1 MKVTVRNFLRTY
13 QKNKKGTYYKMRKT
27 LFTISILLLLTI
39 VTACGSSNNSEEVEE
54 LDTIVFAD
62 AGWDS
67 ILVHNFIAQTIIE
80 EGFDYNTEQTTGS
93 TMATFQGLREGDINV
108 YMEVWTDNL
117 YPAYDEAI
125 EDEEV
130 YDLAVNFDD
139 NVQGIYVPTYV
150 IEGDEERG
158 IEPMAP
164 DLKTVEDL
172 KDYPEVFEDPEEPD
186 RGRIL
191 NAPSGWTIE
200 EKITN
205 KFDAY
210 GLDETMNNFLPGS
223 DSALVADLVSK
234 YENGEAWVGYYWS
247 PTWVTAKYDL
257 TLLEEPEFD
266 REAWEETGASEFP
279 PNDVTV
285 SVHKDFPEQAP
296 EVADFLENYE
306 TSNELTEEA
315 LNYME
320 ENDASAEE
328 AGKWWMEEHEDI
340 WTEWIPEDKVE
351 QVKEAL

>member
-1 MKVTVRNFLRTY
+1 
-13 QKNKKGTYYKMRKT
+13 
-27 LFTISILLLLTI
+27 
-39 VTACGSSNNSEEVEE
+39 
-54 LDTIVFAD
+54 
-62 AGWDS
+62 
-67 ILVHNFIAQTIIE
+67 
-80 EGFDYNTEQTTGS
+80 
-93 TMATFQGLREGDINV
+93 MATFQGLREGDINV

-328 AGKWWMEEHEDI
+328 AGKWWMEEHKDI